1 MRSVIVSSGA
11 LALVALLLGAAAPAR
26 ADTLQDVVAKGKLVA
41 GVKTDY
47 PPWGMRDKDGQIV
60 GLEIDLTRDLAK
72 RIGEKAGKSIEV
84 ELVPVVASNRMQF
97 LEQGR
102 IDVMIATMNDLP
114 ERRKVVGSVYPNYY
128 SSGVAVFAR
137 KDSGIDGFDSLKGKP
152 ICGVQGTWYN
162 KEWGAM
168 KGADMVIFPGT
179 PEVEKALLDGRC
191 VGWLYDDSAFV
202 ARSVTEPEKWQNF
215 KIATPVVG
223 DVPWA
228 AAVRLDDLN
237 APFGKLLAETIVDW
251 HRSGMIADLEK
262 KWGIPQTKWVAD
274 MHEACKAGQPV
285 CATTR
290 PPAN

>member
-1 MRSVIVSSGA
+1 MKTIVSIGVFV
-11 LALVALLLGAAAPAR
+11 LAIVFCATTASR
-26 ADTLQDVVAKGKLVA
+26 ADTLQDIVTKRKLVA
-41 GVKTDY
+41 GIKTDY

-60 GLEIDLTRDLAK
+60 GLEIDLVRDFAR
-72 RIGEKAGKSIEV
+72 RIGQNVGEAIEV

-97 LEQGR
+97 LQQGR

-114 ERRKVVGSVYPNYY
+114 ERRKVVGSVYPDYY

-137 KDSGIDGFDSLKGKP
+137 KDAAINDFESLGGKP

-162 KEWGAM
+162 RDWGAM
-168 KGADMVIFPGT
+168 KGAEMVIFPGA

-202 ARSVTEPEKWQNF
+202 ARQVTEPAKWKDF

-228 AAVRLDDLN
+228 AAVRLEDLQ
-237 APFGKLLAETIVDW
+237 APIGKLLADTIIDW

-262 KWGIPQTKWVAD
+262 KWGIPPTKWVAM
-274 MHEACKAGQPV
+274 MHEACNTGAPQ

-290 PPAN
+290 PPTN

>member
-1 MRSVIVSSGA
+1 MKQMIGKLCSFFAVGLFVLGSTTAVRADSLEDIVS
-11 LALVALLLGAAAPAR
+11 
-26 ADTLQDVVAKGKLVA
+26 KGKLVA

-60 GLEIDLTRDLAK
+60 GLEIDLVRDFAM
-72 RIGEKAGKSIEV
+72 RIGETANKKIDV

-114 ERRKVVGSVYPNYY
+114 DRRTVIGAVYPNYY

-137 KDSGIDGFDSLKGKP
+137 KDSGIDGFESLNGKD

-162 KEWGAM
+162 REWGAM
-168 KGADMVIFPGT
+168 KGANMVIFPGA

-202 ARSVTEPEKWQNF
+202 ARQIAEPKKWENF
-215 KIATPVVG
+215 AIATPVVG

-228 AAVRLDDLN
+228 AAVRLDDLS
-237 APFGKLLAETIVDW
+237 APLGKLLATSIADW
-251 HRSGMIADLEK
+251 HKSGKMVELEK
-262 KWGIPQTKWVAD
+262 KWGMPSTEWIQKMYA
-274 MHEACKAGQPV
+274 ACQGNDPV
-285 CATTR
+285 CATVR
-290 PPAN
+290 PAE